1 MSKQKNEKDALLNE
15 WTWIYV
21 NYHKYPLIIDVNRPK
36 ISIATLGLKIDHI
49 KPSNYSNIYTS
60 IYEEEQYSIYLSDE
74 SFICFYYIFDKEGNI
89 IGHNL
94 MYIPSPMNEDGNT
107 PELAYARYIRVDY
120 DQDGHKNV
128 IHTQVHL
135 HVGVHKTEFRIPVAH
150 YLTPREFLYIILK
163 YIYHSEDVFTDKL
176 LDKRKRRKSILTIEE
191 NEALKLF
198 LGV

>member
-1 MSKQKNEKDALLNE
+1 
-15 WTWIYV
+15 
-21 NYHKYPLIIDVNRPK
+21 
-36 ISIATLGLKIDHI
+36 
-49 KPSNYSNIYTS
+49 
-60 IYEEEQYSIYLSDE
+60 
-74 SFICFYYIFDKEGNI
+74 
-89 IGHNL
+89 
-94 MYIPSPMNEDGNT
+94 MNEDGNT